1 MRCGVRFRFSG
12 AGRQLGAACP
22 GAPAPER
29 RPPGHQLMRDV
40 FTGWSQAARWAAT
53 GRPDLELKV
62 AVIDPVQDRARRCG
76 AFKRALD
83 KDGIAK
89 CCGLIF
95 GIIPDLP

>member
-1 MRCGVRFRFSG
+1 MWRKVPFQRGRG
-12 AGRQLGAACP
+12 QAGRGLPRRFGPKNAAS
-22 GAPAPER
+22 AHE
-29 RPPGHQLMRDV
+29 LDV

-76 AFKRALD
+76 AFKRTLD

-89 CCGLIF
+89 SSGLIF

>member
-1 MRCGVRFRFSG
+1 
-12 AGRQLGAACP
+12 
-22 GAPAPER
+22 
-29 RPPGHQLMRDV
+29 MRDV
-40 FTGWSQAARWAAT
+40 FTGWSQAARRAAT

-76 AFKRALD
+76 AFKRTLY

-89 CCGLIF
+89 CCGPVF